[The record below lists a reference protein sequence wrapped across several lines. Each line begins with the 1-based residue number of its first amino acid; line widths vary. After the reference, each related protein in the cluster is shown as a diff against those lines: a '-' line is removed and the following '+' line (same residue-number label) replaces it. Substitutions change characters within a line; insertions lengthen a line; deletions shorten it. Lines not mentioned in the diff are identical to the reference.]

1 MERGSDA
8 DYLDTGSKCGWAF
21 TRALLQDSF
30 LKPLLIFLQ
39 MESLQ
44 RTSTMASG
52 LFRALYL
59 LLVLELS
66 LGKVFEDVGEGAS
79 QGAELPLDM
88 EQRAFTHESA
98 HRDMVSSSMFKVY
111 EKYTKEPQS
120 QRDGNTVRSFKAVPR
135 ISHGKEVFQF
145 NLSSIQDSELILSA
159 SFHYFYKRPRQN
171 QRLWRFRRPRHPSSG
186 LQHPNPASQ
195 KLLFHGSTLNSA
207 FATPL
212 GNVTLAPFKKGS
224 WQTKDVTAVVK
235 HTREAKE
242 LVFVVEFDLGSGAP
256 YVQQRE
262 RLSPANMPFIII
274 YADDQAIDEP
284 NSVAMSLQRYGS
296 FPVGEAAASASA
308 SRIRRE
314 LHLQIQTNDIPEVQF
329 NSLKNHELWQNTYF
343 PAKAKAAVKPGRK
356 QGQDSSEGPSK
367 PQVLSFDERTMKKA
381 RRRQWSEPRV
391 CSRRYLRVDFAD
403 IGWSEWVLAPKSF
416 DAFYCAG
423 TCGFPIPK
431 VVRPSNHA
439 TIQSIVR
446 AVGIVPGVPE
456 PCCVPEKMSPLSVL
470 FLDPHRNM
478 VLKVYPGMS
487 VDTCSCR

>member
-1 MERGSDA
+1 MASR
-8 DYLDTGSKCGWAF
+8 LFHT
-21 TRALLQDSF
+21 LHL
-30 LKPLLIFLQ
+30 LLI
-39 MESLQ
+39 
-44 RTSTMASG
+44 
-52 LFRALYL
+52 
-59 LLVLELS
+59 LELS
-66 LGKVFEDVGEGAS
+66 WAKLVSEDLGEAVR
-79 QGAELPLDM
+79 QGADVLPAVEERVFAHD
-88 EQRAFTHESA
+88 SA
-98 HRDMVSSSMFKVY
+98 NRDMVSINMFKVY
-111 EKYTKEPQS
+111 EKYSKEPQS
-120 QRDGNTVRSFKAVPR
+120 QRDGNTVRSFKAVPKVL
-135 ISHGKEVFQF
+135 HGKDVFQF
-145 NLSSIQDSELILSA
+145 NLSSIQESELILFA
-159 SFHYFYKRPRQN
+159 SFHFLHKRPRHH
-171 QRLWRFRRPRHPSSG
+171 QRPWRFRRPRHPSSG
-186 LQHPNPASQ
+186 LQHPNPNSPQ
-195 KLLFHGSTLNSA
+195 LVFHGSSPNSA

-212 GNVTLAPFKKGS
+212 GNITLAPFKKGS
-224 WQTKDVTAVVK
+224 WQTRDVTAVVK
-235 HTREAKE
+235 HIRDLKE
-242 LVFVVEFDLGSGAP
+242 LVVTVEFDMGFGAARA
-256 YVQQRE
+256 QQRSPHVQE
-262 RLSPANMPFIII
+262 RLSPGNLPYILI

-296 FPVGEAAASASA
+296 FPVGEDASASASASA

-314 LHLQIQTNDIPEVQF
+314 LHLQIQTNDIPEVQY
-329 NSLKNHELWQNTYF
+329 NTLKNHELWQNTYF

-356 QGQDSSEGPSK
+356 QGQESNEGLTK

-416 DAFYCAG
+416 DAYFCAG

-470 FLDPHRNM
+470 FLDPSRNI

-487 VDTCSCR
+487 VDTCACR

>member
-1 MERGSDA
+1 
-8 DYLDTGSKCGWAF
+8 
-21 TRALLQDSF
+21 
-30 LKPLLIFLQ
+30 
-39 MESLQ
+39 MESPQ
-44 RTSTMASG
+44 RTSRMASG
-52 LFRALYL
+52 LLFHTFYVL
-59 LLVLELS
+59 LILELS
-66 LGKVFEDVGEGAS
+66 WGKVFEDLDEAARQS
-79 QGAELPLDM
+79 AEFPLDM
-88 EQRAFTHESA
+88 EQRVFTHGNA
-98 HRDMVSSSMFKVY
+98 NRDMVSISMFKVY
-111 EKYTKEPQS
+111 EKYTKETQN
-120 QRDGNTVRSFKAVPR
+120 QRDGNTVRGFKAVPR
-135 ISHGKEVFQF
+135 VMNGKEVFQF

-159 SFHYFYKRPRQN
+159 SFHYLYKRPRQH
-171 QRLWRFRRPRHPSSG
+171 QRPWRFRRPRHPSSG
-186 LQHPNPASQ
+186 LQHPYPPSQ

-212 GNVTLAPFKKGS
+212 GNITLAPFKKGS
-224 WQTKDVTAVVK
+224 WQTKDVSSVVK
-235 HTREAKE
+235 HAREAKE
-242 LVFVVEFDLGSGAP
+242 LVLTVEFDTGSGAAH
-256 YVQQRE
+256 VQQKE
-262 RLSPANMPFIII
+262 RLSSENLPYLLI

-296 FPVGEAAASASA
+296 FPIGEDGSPSASASA

-356 QGQDSSEGPSK
+356 QGQDSSEGLSK

>member
-1 MERGSDA
+1 ME
-8 DYLDTGSKCGWAF
+8 TF
-21 TRALLQDSF
+21 
-30 LKPLLIFLQ
+30 P
-39 MESLQ
+39 
-44 RTSTMASG
+44 RTSTMASR
-52 LFRALYL
+52 LFPTLHL
-59 LLVLELS
+59 LLILES
-66 LGKVFEDVGEGAS
+66 SWGKVVSEDLGEAVR
-79 QGAELPLDM
+79 QGADVQPAV
-88 EQRAFTHESA
+88 EQRVFAHESA
-98 HRDMVSSSMFKVY
+98 NRDMVSINMFKVY
-111 EKYTKEPQS
+111 EKYSKEPQS
-120 QRDGNTVRSFKAVPR
+120 QREGNTVRSFKAVPR
-135 ISHGKEVFQF
+135 VLHGKDVLQF
-145 NLSSIQDSELILSA
+145 NLASMQESELILSA
-159 SFHYFYKRPRQN
+159 SIHFLYKRPRHH
-171 QRLWRFRRPRHPSSG
+171 QRPWRFRRPRHPSGG
-186 LQHPNPASQ
+186 LQHPYPPSPQ
-195 KLLFHGSTLNSA
+195 LLFRGSSPNSS
-207 FATPL
+207 FATLL
-212 GNVTLAPFKKGS
+212 GNITLAPFKKGS
-224 WQTKDVTAVVK
+224 WQTRDITAMVK
-235 HTREAKE
+235 HSREVKE
-242 LVFVVEFDLGSGAP
+242 LVVTVEFDMRFGT
-256 YVQQRE
+256 QQRSPHGQE
-262 RLSPANMPFIII
+262 RLSSANLPYILV

-296 FPVGEAAASASA
+296 FPVGEDASSSASA

-314 LHLQIQTNDIPEVQF
+314 LQLQIQTNDIPEVQY

-343 PAKAKAAVKPGRK
+343 PAKSKAEVKPGRK
-356 QGQDSSEGPSK
+356 QGPGVSESLSK

-487 VDTCSCR
+487 VDTCACR

>member
-1 MERGSDA
+1 
-8 DYLDTGSKCGWAF
+8 
-21 TRALLQDSF
+21 
-30 LKPLLIFLQ
+30 
-39 MESLQ
+39 MESIH
-44 RTSTMASG
+44 RGPTMASG
-52 LFRALYL
+52 LFHTLHL
-59 LLVLELS
+59 LLILES
-66 LGKVFEDVGEGAS
+66 SWGKVFEDLGEAVR
-79 QGAELPLDM
+79 QGADFPVSL
-88 EQRAFTHESA
+88 EQRVFTHENA
-98 HRDMVSSSMFKVY
+98 HRDMVSINMFKVY

-120 QRDGNTVRSFKAVPR
+120 QRDGNTVRSFKAVPTV
-135 ISHGKEVFQF
+135 SHGKDVFQF
-145 NLSSIQDSELILSA
+145 NLSSIQESELILSA
-159 SFHYFYKRPRQN
+159 SLHYLYKRPRHH
-171 QRLWRFRRPRHPSSG
+171 QRPWRFRRPRHPSSG
-186 LQHPNPASQ
+186 LQHPYPSSPT
-195 KLLFHGSTLNSA
+195 LLFHGSSLNSA

-212 GNVTLAPFKKGS
+212 GNITLSPFKKGS
-224 WQTKDVTAVVK
+224 WQTRDITAVVK
-235 HTREAKE
+235 HARDNKE
-242 LVFVVEFDLGSGAP
+242 LVVTVEFDMGLGAAR
-256 YVQQRE
+256 VQQKE
-262 RLSPANMPFIII
+262 RLFPANLPYILI
-274 YADDQAIDEP
+274 YADDRAIDEP

-296 FPVGEAAASASA
+296 LPVGEEAPTSASASA
-308 SRIRRE
+308 TRIRRE

-343 PAKAKAAVKPGRK
+343 PAKAKAAEKSGRK
-356 QGQDSSEGPSK
+356 PGQDSSEGLSK